1 MGKSKLQRA
10 LHAEKGTDF
19 KKLKQKKKAKE
30 AEKRKVELGGAPE
43 SDSDDE
49 IEDIVEDVVED
60 EDDEEEEEH
69 QVCGWND
76 SGDFSSDF

>member
-30 AEKRKVELGGAPE
+30 AVKRKVELGGAPE
-43 SDSDDE
+43 SDSDEE
-49 IEDIVEDVVED
+49 IENVVEDVVED

-69 QVCGWND
+69 EVCGWNA
-76 SGDFSSDF
+76 SGDFQGIF